1 MATILVVDDYPVIQ
15 RILSLTLQI
24 NNHDVLTA
32 GNGLEALDILSHSH
46 VDLII
51 TDVSMPEMDGLA
63 LLSHLRSTEP
73 YQQLPVI
80 VLTAIGQDEVREVA
94 AQKGASGF
102 LTKPTSSQE
111 LIEIVRNYLN

>member
-32 GNGLEALDILSHSH
+32 GNGLEALDILRNAP

-63 LLSHLRSTEP
+63 LLSQLRGSQA
-73 YQQLPVI
+73 YQKLPII
-80 VLTAIGQDEVREVA
+80 VLTAIGQEEVREVA
-94 AQKGASGF
+94 TQKGASGF

-111 LIEIVRNYLN
+111 LIEIVSKYLN

>member
-1 MATILVVDDYPVIQ
+1 MSTILVVDDYPVIQ

-32 GNGLEALDILSHSH
+32 GNGLEALEILNESA
-46 VDLII
+46 VDLVI

-63 LLSHLRSTEP
+63 LLSHLRATERFTD
-73 YQQLPVI
+73 LPVI
-80 VLTAIGQDEVREVA
+80 VLTAIGQGEVREVA
-94 AQKGASGF
+94 KEKGASGF

-111 LIEIVRNYLN
+111 LIEAVSKHLN